1 MKIRI
6 KGNSVRI
13 RLSRTETE
21 KLATDG
27 YLEEKTNFAN
37 GTLTYALQ
45 SRQDIDNLDAGF
57 ADGTIT
63 MYVPTAIATAWAGNN
78 TVGYNNTLPL
88 PDGNSL
94 FLLLEKDFKCV
105 DSDVTEDQ
113 SDNYD
118 NPLLSCK

>member
-13 RLSRTETE
+13 RLSRPETDQ
-21 KLATDG
+21 LATSG
-27 YLEEKTNFAN
+27 YLEEKTSFAT

-45 SRQDIDNLDAGF
+45 SKDGIDNLDAGF
-57 ADGTIT
+57 TNNTIT
-63 MYVPTAIATAWAGNN
+63 LYVPATIATAWAGNN
-78 TVGYNNTLPL
+78 TVGYSHTLSL

-94 FLLLEKDFKCV
+94 FLLLEKDFKCI

-113 SDNYD
+113 SDNFD
-118 NPLLSCK
+118 NPMLSCK

>member
-13 RLSRTETE
+13 RLSRPETE
-21 KLATDG
+21 KLAATG
-27 YLEEKTNFAN
+27 HLEEKTTFAN
-37 GTLTYALQ
+37 GTLTYALS

-57 ADGTIT
+57 AGSTIT
-63 MYVPTAIATAWAGNN
+63 MYVPTAIATIWAGNN
-78 TVGYNNTLPL
+78 TVGYSNTLPL

-94 FLLLEKDFKCV
+94 FLLLEKDFKCI